1 MNKTENKTVNK
12 TVNKN
17 VNKDIDTVFYYNRKI
32 ETYKNRIKWLR
43 KQISAINQKIKIYTE
58 CQEDFYNSVDVR
70 SRQKLL
76 TKQLTKLITKQLT
89 KLITAQ
95 RIQKTAN
102 NSKPFIFVVAF
113 GAVSICFYCAVF
125 LIFTFAAEIIF

>member
-1 MNKTENKTVNK
+1 MSKTVNKTENKNVNK

-58 CQEDFYNSVDVR
+58 CQEDFYNSMLSKARKKPTETVNKAVN
-70 SRQKLL
+70 
-76 TKQLTKLITKQLT
+76 
-89 KLITAQ
+89 
-95 RIQKTAN
+95 KTVN
-102 NSKPFIFVVAF
+102 N
-113 GAVSICFYCAVF
+113 AVNKTDNS
-125 LIFTFAAEIIF
+125 AENTENSQ

>member
-1 MNKTENKTVNK
+1 MSKTVNKTENKNVNK

-58 CQEDFYNSVDVR
+58 CQEDFYNSML
-70 SRQKLL
+70 S
-76 TKQLTKLITKQLT
+76 
-89 KLITAQ
+89 
-95 RIQKTAN
+95 KTRKKSTETVNKEENKEENTEAN
-102 NSKPFIFVVAF
+102 TTEENKK
-113 GAVSICFYCAVF
+113 
-125 LIFTFAAEIIF
+125 